1 MKISLTIAL
10 LLTGVVMTAQNLLD
24 NSSFELGTAEWAL
37 QRFVGGNPVCRQP
50 EFDPTQK
57 VHGQVSLKIAN
68 PEADGIRLFSHEVKL
83 EPEQK
88 YTLSFYAMSDRPIK
102 IRFGV
107 LGGRATAPR
116 GHDPKLTAQTLST
129 DWKPYRFSFKTKGG
143 FTYYSA
149 YFHWGDLDKIRN
161 NATVRIDAVQLSPD
175 ATAKYAPKSETETA
189 LILPERVMVQGQAPL
204 TAELRAINYGRQPAS
219 RAIDLKLIDSYR
231 GQTVKTWRKSMTLSV
246 GTVVTEK
253 IPLAPEKIGCYRLEG
268 EGLRGRN
275 FAVVGEVPT
284 RPVDPRRDFAGGLD
298 EPLGYIFSESSLTTS
313 QINSYTALGVDL
325 NDYFRFL
332 QNSGIKVLR
341 AGNTGNAFDWRYLE
355 PKEGT
360 FDWTAVDR
368 LVAMAQAHHMTIMPV
383 LGNMPYLRRRDG
395 GLVTSRLPAWL
406 IAKSNIIKSN
416 PLWDTIEFPLADWTR
431 YIRAFVSRY
440 KGRINCWEIFNEP
453 NLIMPA
459 DRYLKYLKAAYETI
473 KEVDPNATVVGFCST
488 GDLDGRMVEFME
500 QAARQGGLKYCDAVS
515 FHPYSTRSDAS
526 TPSAAEGII
535 RLREVI
541 DRYRPG
547 LPLWNTELY
556 FLSRGEGTDNRAF
569 HLVRRMLTDLG
580 EGAGQSFCLGSN
592 HLLQFELRPQWN
604 GVPVAYFG
612 FDSLIP
618 SEMYVAQNT
627 MARLFEGA
635 QPLRRL
641 KWPQG
646 AVGYL
651 YRDRNGR
658 PLAACWGNLP
668 AIRYTLELPAGI
680 VALDIFGNPLTEKR
694 LTLNDNPV
702 YLRGN
707 GLESWLTKVQPP
719 PDWNCLIAGNAFLI
733 ENGRPGLA
741 LELRSIVDENTAHRV
756 TLKSISSGKVLPET
770 VEIRLTP
777 RGAAQVFLPFVP
789 THSNR
794 CDAGKAEVTIDDRTF
809 TLYPATRTIA
819 AVNRNIAVK
828 NRGNVKIGG
837 PDWQGPQDCS
847 FNFTATA
854 DSRYFRLKI
863 NVIDDKRSGGQE
875 AVWNNDTVELF
886 IDAMP
891 GRELSASG
899 YTPHTC
905 RLFLIPS
912 TNGKPAAL
920 TGSKNLKVDG
930 LEWKIADTPTGYTAV
945 LSIPWRNLGL
955 NQPAAIAFAIA
966 VDDNDSDRRKSQ
978 MLWGGTVNNHSRRI
992 DFGLLKL

>member
-1 MKISLTIAL
+1 MKTNLILTL
-10 LLTGVVMTAQNLLD
+10 LLAGGVMAAQNLLD

-37 QRFVGGNPVCRQP
+37 QRFVGGKPVCRQP

-57 VHGQVSLKIAN
+57 IHGQVSLKIAN
-68 PEADGIRLFSHEVKL
+68 PEADGIRLFSHEIKL
-83 EPEQK
+83 EPERE
-88 YTLSFYAMSDRPIK
+88 YTLSFYAMSDRPVK

-107 LGGRATAPR
+107 LGGRSASPR

-129 DWKPYRFSFKTKGG
+129 DWKQYRLSFKTKAG
-143 FTYYSA
+143 FSYYSA

-161 NATVRIDAVQLSPD
+161 NATVRIDAVQLSPE
-175 ATAKYAPKSETETA
+175 ATARYAPKSETEAA
-189 LILPERVMVQGQAPL
+189 LIIPELVMIQGRGPFP
-204 TAELRAINYGRQPAS
+204 AELRAINYGKQPAS
-219 RAIDLKLIDSYR
+219 RAIELKLIDSYH
-231 GQTVKTWRKSMTLSV
+231 GQTVKTWQETMALPAGK
-246 GTVVTEK
+246 VVTK
-253 IPLAPEKIGCYRLEG
+253 KLSLAPEKISSYRLEG

-275 FAVVGEVPT
+275 FAVVGEVPE
-284 RPVDPRRDFAGGLD
+284 RPIDPRRDFAGGLD

-313 QINSYTALGVDL
+313 QINPYAAMGVDL
-325 NDYFRFL
+325 DDYFRFL
-332 QNSGIKVLR
+332 QNSGIRVLR
-341 AGNTGNAFDWRYLE
+341 AGNTGNAFDWRYIE
-355 PKEGT
+355 PAEGK

-368 LVAMAQAHHMTIMPV
+368 LVAMAQAHHLTIMPV

-406 IAKSNIIKSN
+406 IAKSNIVKSN
-416 PLWDTIEFPLADWTR
+416 PLWDTVEFPLADWTR

-453 NLIMPA
+453 NLLMPA
-459 DRYLKYLKAAYETI
+459 DRYLIYLKAAYETI

-488 GDLDGRMVEFME
+488 GDLGGRMVEFME

-515 FHPYSTRSDAS
+515 FHPYSTRSDVS
-526 TPSAAEGII
+526 VPSAAEGIT
-535 RLREVI
+535 RLREII

-556 FLSRGEGTDNRAF
+556 FLNCGDGTDNRAF
-569 HLVRRMLTDLG
+569 HLVRRMLIDLG
-580 EGAGQSFCLGSN
+580 EGAGQSFCLGGSY
-592 HLLQFELRPQWN
+592 LLQFELRPHWN

-612 FDSLIP
+612 FGGLIP

-641 KWPQG
+641 AWPQG

-651 YRDRNGR
+651 YRDRDGR
-658 PLAACWGNLP
+658 PLAACWGNLA
-668 AIRYTLELPAGI
+668 AIRYSLELPDGI
-680 VALDIFGNPLTEKR
+680 IALDLFGNPLTEKR
-694 LTLNDNPV
+694 LILNDNPV

-707 GLESWLTKVQPP
+707 GLEAWLAKAQPI
-719 PDWNCLIAGNAFLI
+719 PDWNCLITGNAFLI
-733 ENGRPGLA
+733 EDGRPGLA
-741 LELRSIVDENTAHRV
+741 LELRSIVDGNTVHRV
-756 TLKSISSGKVLPET
+756 ALKSISSGKPLPGT
-770 VEIRLTP
+770 VEIRLAP
-777 RGAAQVFLPFVP
+777 HGSARVFLPFVP
-789 THSNR
+789 THPNR
-794 CDAGKAEVTIDDRTF
+794 CDAGKAEVTIDERTF
-809 TLYPATRTIA
+809 TLYPAARSIA
-819 AVNRNIAVK
+819 AVNQKITVK

-847 FNFTATA
+847 FSFVATV
-854 DSRYFRLKI
+854 DSRYFHLKI
-863 NVIDDKRSGGQE
+863 DVVDDKRSGGQA

-891 GRELSASG
+891 GRELSATG
-899 YTPHTC
+899 YTSHTS
-905 RLFLIPS
+905 RLFLVPP

-920 TGSKNLKVDG
+920 TGSENLKVDG
-930 LEWKIADTPTGYTAV
+930 LEWKITDTPTGYAAV
-945 LSIPWRNLGL
+945 ISIPWRNLGL

-966 VDDNDSDRRKSQ
+966 VDDNDNGHRKSQ